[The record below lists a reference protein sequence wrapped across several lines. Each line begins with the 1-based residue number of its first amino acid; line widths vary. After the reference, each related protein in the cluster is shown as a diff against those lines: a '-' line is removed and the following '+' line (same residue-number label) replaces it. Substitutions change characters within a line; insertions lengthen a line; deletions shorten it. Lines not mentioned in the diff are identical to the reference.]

1 MAREVDGTQ
10 MTCKTYS
17 EIIKSGRRQRNTQ
30 PKHRIDSV
38 RKLYDTYGVVRKLRT
53 RFQNIF
59 KGQQNNGT
67 RHHGLQVNWK
77 TFAAGINS
85 HKARI
90 CSLGILPSGVAYSG
104 LISAR
109 KKAVALALGQH
120 TNSEAVPPLSSTF
133 RHEVLA

>member
-1 MAREVDGTQ
+1 M
-10 MTCKTYS
+10 
-17 EIIKSGRRQRNTQ
+17 
-30 PKHRIDSV
+30 
-38 RKLYDTYGVVRKLRT
+38 
-53 RFQNIF
+53 F

-104 LISAR
+104 FISAR

-120 TNSEAVPPLSSTF
+120 TNSEAVPRAACTVPLSSAF
-133 RHEVLA
+133 RHEDLPSHECLSHAAKHARHEQHEFVQRNMQQQVAKHTQHAQHEFVNTCV